1 MSARGDGR
9 RGGYVA
15 PTYKAP
21 GDVAWYHF
29 LHGNVPGHQIDFI
42 HHPEVPQGPLSRQH
56 FGHLS
61 RLLKYIEPRTTSDC
75 AFAIG
80 NLSRDDTQH
89 EPGRGGVA
97 LIFGLRIRGARDHAG
112 RQDPPFS
119 HAIVAIERDLDA
131 AFLHRAAL
139 EFRARLFERT
149 AVTAEG
155 HGWYHTYARCGEDPA
170 AALPLLQAYKA
181 SFEGLPSAGPGT
193 RSLRWAVA
201 EEVKLP
207 GRIVIV
213 HDDDAPFEEIAACA
227 ARIAAVLYRSNIK
240 WTALSNG
247 RESDLPNGVTIR
259 FLPASEVGPQPSGTP
274 VFPLER
280 VPHDED
286 ELARELFGA
295 TPVRGHE
302 GPERGRGWRDQYRGP
317 ATTLLV
323 EEEPTRAE
331 PAESSAAMPL
341 PSATKR
347 WPWAGLGAVV
357 VMGCFGMYLLR
368 GAQPGAASAPESS
381 STRLAPG
388 PEAAPPSVA
397 QPDVLPLPSPPSAKP
412 IPEKASASVAEPDS
426 ASSNK
431 QAKTRS
437 PKASRKPPP
446 VVGGPPRF

>member
-1 MSARGDGR
+1 M
-9 RGGYVA
+9 A
-15 PTYKAP
+15 PTYEAP
-21 GDVAWYHF
+21 ADVAWYHF

-42 HHPEVPQGPLSRQH
+42 YHPEVPQGSLSRQH
-56 FGHLS
+56 FGHLA

-119 HAIVAIERDLDA
+119 HAIVAIERDLDE
-131 AFLHRAAL
+131 AFLLRAAL
-139 EFRARLFERT
+139 DFRARLFERT
-149 AVTAEG
+149 AATAQG
-155 HGWYHTYARCGEDPA
+155 NGWYHTYARRGEDPA

-181 SFEGLPSAGPGT
+181 SFEGLPSAGPGA

-207 GRIVIV
+207 GRIVIT
-213 HDDDAPFEEIAACA
+213 HDGDTPFEAIAACA

-247 RESDLPNGVTIR
+247 RESDLSNGVTIR
-259 FLPASEVGPQPSGTP
+259 FLPASEVGPQPAGTP
-274 VFPLER
+274 IVRLEC
-280 VPHDED
+280 VPQDED

-302 GPERGRGWRDQYRGP
+302 GPERGLGWRDQYRGP
-317 ATTLLV
+317 ATALV
-323 EEEPTRAE
+323 EE
-331 PAESSAAMPL
+331 PAPVDMASASPDVPAHSTP
-341 PSATKR
+341 KR
-347 WPWAGLGAVV
+347 WPLAGLVAVV
-357 VMGCFGMYLLR
+357 AMGGFGLYLTR
-368 GAQPGAASAPESS
+368 GAGPVADPAPRSPEPSF
-381 STRLAPG
+381 APG
-388 PEAAPPSVA
+388 PVAPEAAPPSVA
-397 QPDVLPLPSPPSAKP
+397 KEAGPLPSTPSASSTGP
-412 IPEKASASVAEPDS
+412 TTNDNPAASVAAQEG

-431 QAKTRS
+431 QAKARS
-437 PKASRKPPP
+437 PKPPRKPPP

>member
-1 MSARGDGR
+1 MSARGGDR
-9 RGGYVA
+9 RGSYVA

-21 GDVAWYHF
+21 SDVAWYHF

-42 HHPEVPQGPLSRQH
+42 HHPEVPQGSLSRQH
-56 FGHLS
+56 FGHLA

-131 AFLHRAAL
+131 AFVQHAAL
-139 EFRARLFERT
+139 EFRARLFACT
-149 AVTAEG
+149 AATAEG
-155 HGWYHTYARCGEDPA
+155 SGWYHTYARRGEDPA
-170 AALPLLQAYKA
+170 AALPLLQAYQA
-181 SFEGLPSAGPGT
+181 SFEGLPAAGPGT

-213 HDDDAPFEEIAACA
+213 HDDDGPFEEIAGCA

-280 VPHDED
+280 VPLDED

-295 TPVRGHE
+295 TPVRGPDE
-302 GPERGRGWRDQYRGP
+302 PERGRGWRDHYRGP
-317 ATTLLV
+317 AEALRV
-323 EEEPTRAE
+323 EEPAPADKADPCAE
-331 PAESSAAMPL
+331 MPL
-341 PSATKR
+341 PSAKR

-357 VMGCFGMYLLR
+357 AMGCFGLYLLR
-368 GAQPGAASAPESS
+368 GTNPGDESVAESPAPLL
-381 STRLAPG
+381 TPGVDVAPLSVAR
-388 PEAAPPSVA
+388 PAAP
-397 QPDVLPLPSPPSAKP
+397 PLPSPSSAAP
-412 IPEKASASVAEPDS
+412 TPQHKAGASVAEQETG
-426 ASSNK
+426 SSNK
-431 QAKTRS
+431 QAKARS

>member
-1 MSARGDGR
+1 M
-9 RGGYVA
+9 A
-15 PTYKAP
+15 PTYAAP
-21 GDVAWYHF
+21 ADVAWYHF

-42 HHPEVPQGPLSRQH
+42 YHPEVPQGQLSRQH
-56 FGHLS
+56 FGHLA

-112 RQDPPFS
+112 RRDPPFS

-131 AFLHRAAL
+131 AFVLSSAL

-149 AVTAEG
+149 AATAEG

-181 SFEGLPSAGPGT
+181 SFDGLPAAGPGA

-213 HDDDAPFEEIAACA
+213 HDDDAPFEEIAGCA

-240 WTALSNG
+240 WSALSNG

-259 FLPASEVGPQPSGTP
+259 FLPASEVAPQPRGTP

-280 VPHDED
+280 VPHDEN

-295 TPVRGHE
+295 KPVCGHDE
-302 GPERGRGWRDQYRGP
+302 PERGRGWRDQYRGP
-317 ATTLLV
+317 TEALV
-323 EEEPTRAE
+323 VEKPAPAETAE
-331 PAESSAAMPL
+331 PCIEMPS
-341 PSATKR
+341 PSVTKR
-347 WPWAGLGAVV
+347 WPWAGLAAVV
-357 VMGCFGMYLLR
+357 AMGCFGLYLSR
-368 GAQPGAASAPESS
+368 GTNPGAESAAAGSPSL
-381 STRLAPG
+381 LAPG
-388 PEAAPPSVA
+388 AEAAPPSLA
-397 QPDVLPLPSPPSAKP
+397 RPAAPPLPSPPPAAPSA
-412 IPEKASASVAEPDS
+412 EDKAGAIVAEPES

-431 QAKTRS
+431 QAKARS